1 MVRPGVRGL
10 GELIGKFGMGRGLP
24 AIARSALL
32 EEFRSGVAQFG
43 EDRPER
49 LQRCP
54 HRGIARR
61 EGGELLE
68 RGWRVSRGD
77 IRRDVHRLLGGAYE
91 EFLRKR
97 L

>member
-1 MVRPGVRGL
+1 MAPKDTSSSSLRASDGPAHGPSAGCARGC
-10 GELIGKFGMGRGLP
+10 
-24 AIARSALL
+24 
-32 EEFRSGVAQFG
+32 
-43 EDRPER
+43 DRR
-49 LQRCP
+49 Y
-54 HRGIARR
+54 
-61 EGGELLE
+61 GELLE